1 MPFTPTTA
9 LLRGAWDVRQQ
20 SIELQEDKHQMAS
33 DWLTA
38 SVGSKTDEPGV
49 ELRVTYP
56 GVHTLYYAHHK
67 GRIRWSERKLDII
80 NHFMRVGHTPTIHRV
95 EGGTTVHFNGKR
107 LWVTEDV
114 WPETPTV
121 VSGVALDDAAQGLW
135 ERLVKATDEM
145 LCHTHK
151 HVVCLSGGTDSLM
164 VAAALKQLN
173 APELVAVSVGSSP
186 DVFDVAY
193 ARKYAQQLGIQ
204 HVYIPFPEGAEVQRL
219 VQRAMVEYEWYDVSN
234 MYMAMCNL
242 LIRDWAEQNS
252 RDGIWQ
258 GYYADRLLGHSLT
271 MKSNYVKHL
280 GDREE
285 PNDQNWADWRW
296 NLYLHVTQNDEQV
309 AKTLRGGK
317 TYWRTPFLAKEV
329 RDYTTTLPLAV
340 APYTYESRKILFE
353 AASNKLVDGG
363 SWLVGKKKGYYTG
376 AGIGVLAKTYPCLTT
391 EGLQS
396 MYRRLRLLKQ
406 VG

>member
-1 MPFTPTTA
+1 MPFTPTTD
-9 LLRGAWDVRQQ
+9 LLRGAWDVRQPP
-20 SIELQEDKHQMAS
+20 IESQEDRHQKEAG
-33 DWLTA
+33 WLSA
-38 SVGSKTDEPGV
+38 GVRAKSDEPGV
-49 ELRVTYP
+49 ELWVTYP

-67 GRIRWSERKLDII
+67 GRIRWSERKLDLI
-80 NHFMRVGHTPTIHRV
+80 NSFMRVGHAPAIHRV
-95 EGGTTVHFNGKR
+95 ESGTTVHFNGKQ
-107 LWVTEDV
+107 LWVTESE
-114 WPETPTV
+114 WPATPTV
-121 VSGVALDDAAQGLW
+121 ESGVGLEEAAQGLW
-135 ERLVKATDEM
+135 GRLVTATGGM
-145 LCHTHK
+145 LEQSHRHI
-151 HVVCLSGGTDSLM
+151 VCLSGGTDSLM
-164 VAAALKQLN
+164 VAAALKQLG
-173 APELVAVSVGSSP
+173 ATDLLAVSVGSSP

-193 ARKYAQQLGIQ
+193 ARKYAEQLGIP
-204 HVYIPFPEGAEVQRL
+204 HVYIPFPEGQGIQQLA
-219 VQRAMVEYEWYDVSN
+219 QRAMVEYEWYDVSN

-242 LIRDWAEQNS
+242 LIREYAEEHGYE
-252 RDGIWQ
+252 GIWQ

-309 AKTLRGGK
+309 AKILRGGK
-317 TYWRTPFLAKEV
+317 TYWRTPFLAREV
-329 RDYTTTLPLAV
+329 RDYTTTLPLSV
-340 APYTYESRKILFE
+340 APYTYDSRKILFE
-353 AASNKLVDGG
+353 AASNKLVEGG

-396 MYRRLRLLKQ
+396 MYKRLRLLKR